1 MNMDNLKL
9 ILISLI
15 CIFTIV
21 LLLYLYARGKK
32 QVIVTEELST
42 FGDVLAAVKLYMVDL
57 VKEDNIQVK
66 NLEEYLKIKKIRAKN
81 KDALKKAVYGIIGAK
96 GMVQSLIRDFLRPRL
111 TPEQIR
117 HILGLDGE
125 SDPERHIKFEIIMY
139 RYKQL
144 YDVDALAK
152 WILKNNYHSPRPAL
166 GPSAINTTAYYITK
180 ADLADSYY
188 KENIILNDNEV
199 YDLFAILLFQ
209 KYVGWGDIDTITE
222 MNINGYNLGVSGS
235 VMNAVGIRSS
245 VGKSS
250 KIDGYGESD
259 ALNSFWLF
267 FLGVYIHFLFLEFNS
282 EDEIRRII
290 QLLVRYNSPGPLSAK
305 RGYLVNSMYDKSRI
319 LAIRPPAGE
328 FWAAFVRKFTLDK
341 NTPIDLIM
349 KPGIH
354 NGELPVKFTEFLMKG
369 KVTAAITGRQGTGK
383 TTFLKAIVTYIDP
396 KLNLRVLEMAPEMY
410 LRELFPD
417 RNIFSVHEINTVS
430 LEEWQDAFKK
440 SDAGVTIIGEIATD
454 PVAARAIQLA
464 MTGSIF
470 TIFTHHAN
478 EAKDLV
484 LTLRNSLVNAAGFD
498 NMTTAERQV
507 TEVLKMNIH
516 FDITPDGK
524 RYIKRITEII
534 QMEESIPYPEIDPC
548 NVELSLANA
557 TIEHY
562 QRTTDR
568 ISFETKDLLV
578 YDLETD
584 TYKAKDMPSDYI
596 IQKILNG
603 LHKDEQNEF
612 CKFIDYYW
620 KDISTEGYAG
630 VNYESEMEHKSM
642 LTEEDVSE
650 DEALE
655 NISAYLRD
663 RFNFGDDEE

>member
-1 MNMDNLKL
+1 
-9 ILISLI
+9 
-15 CIFTIV
+15 
-21 LLLYLYARGKK
+21 
-32 QVIVTEELST
+32 
-42 FGDVLAAVKLYMVDL
+42 
-57 VKEDNIQVK
+57 
-66 NLEEYLKIKKIRAKN
+66 
-81 KDALKKAVYGIIGAK
+81 
-96 GMVQSLIRDFLRPRL
+96 
-111 TPEQIR
+111 
-117 HILGLDGE
+117 
-125 SDPERHIKFEIIMY
+125 
-139 RYKQL
+139 
-144 YDVDALAK
+144 
-152 WILKNNYHSPRPAL
+152 
-166 GPSAINTTAYYITK
+166 
-180 ADLADSYY
+180 
-188 KENIILNDNEV
+188 
-199 YDLFAILLFQ
+199 
-209 KYVGWGDIDTITE
+209 
-222 MNINGYNLGVSGS
+222 
-235 VMNAVGIRSS
+235 
-245 VGKSS
+245 
-250 KIDGYGESD
+250 
-259 ALNSFWLF
+259 
-267 FLGVYIHFLFLEFNS
+267 
-282 EDEIRRII
+282 
-290 QLLVRYNSPGPLSAK
+290 
-305 RGYLVNSMYDKSRI
+305 MYDKSRI

-354 NGELPVKFTEFLMKG
+354 KWELPVKFTEFLMKG

-534 QMEESIPYPEIDPC
+534 QMEESIPYPEIDPY

-630 VNYESEMEHKSM
+630 VNYESEMEHKSI
-642 LTEEDVSE
+642 LTEEDISE

>member
-1 MNMDNLKL
+1 MDNMKL

-15 CIFTIV
+15 CIFSIV
-21 LLLYLYARGKK
+21 FLLYLLARGKK
-32 QVIVTEELST
+32 QVVVAEELTS
-42 FGDVLAAVKLYMVDL
+42 FSEVLEAVKLYMVDL
-57 VKEDNIQVK
+57 VKGDNIQVK

-96 GMVQSLIRDFLRPRL
+96 GMVQSLIRDFLKPRL

-117 HILGLDGE
+117 HILGIDGE
-125 SDPERHIKFEIIMY
+125 SDPDRHIKFEIIMY
-139 RYKQL
+139 RYKQV
-144 YDVDALAK
+144 YNVQALSK
-152 WILKNNYHSPRPAL
+152 WIIKNKFHLPRPAI
-166 GPSAINTTAYYITK
+166 GPAALHTTAYYITK

-188 KENIILNDNEV
+188 RENITLNDNEV
-199 YDLFAILLFQ
+199 YDLFSILLFQ

-222 MNINGYNLGVSGS
+222 MNINGYNIGVSGS
-235 VMNAVGIRSS
+235 VMNAVGKNHSAEKVNRM
-245 VGKSS
+245 
-250 KIDGYGESD
+250 DGYGESD

-267 FLGVYIHFLFLEFNS
+267 FRGVYIHFLFLEFNS

-349 KPGIH
+349 KEGIY

-369 KVTAAITGRQGTGK
+369 NITSAITGRQGTGK

-454 PVAARAIQLA
+454 PVAARAVQLA

-516 FDITPDGK
+516 FDIAPDGK

-534 QMEESIPYPEIDPC
+534 QMEESIPYPEIDSK
-548 NVELSLANA
+548 NIELSLANA

-568 ISFETKDLLV
+568 ISFETKDLLI

-584 TYKAKDMPSDYI
+584 TYRAKDMPSDYMIHKI
-596 IQKILNG
+596 INSLEKEE
-603 LHKDEQNEF
+603 KKEF
-612 CKFIDYYW
+612 QQFLDYYW
-620 KDISTEGYAG
+620 KGISTEGYSG
-630 VNYESEMEHKSM
+630 VHYENNCECVYP
-642 LTEEDVSE
+642 LTEEDISE

-655 NISAYLRD
+655 SISAYLRD
-663 RFNFGDDEE
+663 RFNFGDEEE